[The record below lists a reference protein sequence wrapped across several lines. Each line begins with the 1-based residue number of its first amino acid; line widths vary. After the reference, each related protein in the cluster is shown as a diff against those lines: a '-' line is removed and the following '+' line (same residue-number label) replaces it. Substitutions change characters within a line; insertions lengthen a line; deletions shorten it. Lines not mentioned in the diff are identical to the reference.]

1 VLPGASTYYTSVA
14 HSELARDEA
23 VARAIAEVLH
33 TGRTQHLASK
43 LARPSA
49 AEARITDAELRCTH
63 TQKVDWAGLEPDD
76 RRVFLQTLNEP
87 PKLKLQL
94 PRSKPARSAVRRAKP
109 AKGRAQ
115 ENRRPS
121 TRRAAASAAK
131 SSQSRVKSASKRAA
145 VKGGRSPAAKPAAKR
160 AARSVAR
167 PARRASTARR
177 RRK

>member
-1 VLPGASTYYTSVA
+1 VA

-23 VARAIAEVLH
+23 VAQAIAEVLH

-49 AEARITDAELRCTH
+49 AEARITDAELRRTH
-63 TQKVDWAGLEPDD
+63 TEKVDWAGLEPDD

-94 PRSKPARSAVRRAKP
+94 PRSKPARSAARRAKP
-109 AKGRAQ
+109 ARGRAQ
-115 ENRRPS
+115 ESRRPAA
-121 TRRAAASAAK
+121 RRAAASAANSSK
-131 SSQSRVKSASKRAA
+131 SRSRSASKRAS
-145 VKGGRSPAAKPAAKR
+145 VKGGRRAAAKPAAKR

-167 PARRASTARR
+167 SARRASTVKR